1 MGALTMPHIIR
12 LRGPW
17 NLEPLA
23 RTGLRADGTL
33 VDLGGP
39 LPSACRTTVPSDW
52 GELLGV
58 DFRGRVLYSR
68 RFHQPTGMAEIE
80 RIDLVIEQVD
90 ALGDVW
96 LNGRLLGEIP
106 LGFVGFRTEI
116 KERLERYN
124 LLEVQVECPEWMNDV
139 TGEPRGQR
147 TGLPGGLV
155 GEVLLEITHRET

>member
-1 MGALTMPHIIR
+1 MPHIIR

-23 RTGLRADGTL
+23 RVGLHADGTS

-52 GELLGV
+52 GQALGV
-58 DFRGRVLYSR
+58 DFRGRVRYSR

-80 RIDLVIEQVD
+80 RIDLVIERVD
-90 ALGDVW
+90 ALGWVW
-96 LNGRLLGEIP
+96 LNGQLLGEIP
-106 LGFVGFRTEI
+106 LGFVEFREEI

-124 LLEVQVECPEWMNDV
+124 LLEVQVECPEWREGG
-139 TGEPRGQR
+139 TGEPHGQR
-147 TGLPGGLV
+147 TGRPGGLV
-155 GEVLLEITHRET
+155 GEVLLEITPRET

>member
-1 MGALTMPHIIR
+1 MPHIIR

-33 VDLGGP
+33 V
-39 LPSACRTTVPSDW
+39 
-52 GELLGV
+52 
-58 DFRGRVLYSR
+58 LYSR
-68 RFHQPTGMAEIE
+68 RFHQPTGMDEIE
-80 RIDLVIEQVD
+80 RIDLVIERVD
-90 ALGDVW
+90 ALTGVW

-106 LGFVGFRTEI
+106 LGFMEFRTEI

-124 LLEVQVECPEWMNDV
+124 LLEVQVECPEWMNDG
-139 TGEPRGQR
+139 TGEPLGQR

-155 GEVLLEITHRET
+155 GEVLLEITRRET